1 MLIHIHEKYLDVKII
16 KFFSRQ
22 IRYLI
27 ILFPNSF
34 TLQRIEKIGRQLYN
48 LRILPSGIMSITNSF
63 C

>member
-16 KFFSRQ
+16 KFFSFQ